1 MAMKRRLKSAFLSIG
16 LLFLLDPAGRANA
29 ALPRSAV
36 WLSPFTYQT
45 SQADAMA
52 GNLAPITVSGTVNLS
67 LQVTCNSLHFNLTAA
82 AGCADSITSDHSC
95 PAGQPTDLVS
105 YPVGTNLFTNFAPQ
119 TYVIPINTAQL
130 QNGLHDVGCS
140 IIDAASGAFD
150 GVCPNSTG
158 GDGDVVLNVQN
169 GSSCTSG
176 GLLGHATAQYRKE
189 ILFFRAAIRSA
200 TAR

>member
-1 MAMKRRLKSAFLSIG
+1 MKRRLKSAFLSIG

-67 LQVTCNSLHFNLTAA
+67 LQVTCDGLHFNLTAA

-105 YPVGTNLFTNFAPQ
+105 YPVGRTYSRISRLRLTSSRLIPRSYKTDFTTWVAALSTPP
-119 TYVIPINTAQL
+119 VARSTASAL
-130 QNGLHDVGCS
+130 IRL
-140 IIDAASGAFD
+140 
-150 GVCPNSTG
+150 
-158 GDGDVVLNVQN
+158 VV
-169 GSSCTSG
+169 
-176 GLLGHATAQYRKE
+176 TAMSY
-189 ILFFRAAIRSA
+189 
-200 TAR
+200 